1 MRDRIRRFRQTIE
14 EASAERTVPFAHGVG
29 VFSDSLANVYD
40 ANYVRVDAP
49 VDAEL
54 HAAEA
59 DALMEP
65 FWHRRIATESGGA
78 TLTLG
83 FERLGWTRATHVVMA
98 HRRQPDRRADTG
110 TVREVPLETLVD
122 AHTRVTLAEPYG
134 TPELAEQLLA
144 AKRRIGAVARA
155 RYFAIEVEGVVAA
168 YCELRS
174 DGATA
179 QIEDVNPLRAYRGRG
194 FGRIVVQ
201 RALDEARATHDLV
214 FLEALAD
221 DWPKALYAKLGF
233 EIIAERHLFLHAPT
247 PLARLRVRTPRLE
260 LRLATTAELREL
272 ELVAEAG
279 IHDPAAMPFSI
290 AWTDS
295 LDQES
300 FLGWH
305 RSAERDWRPDSW
317 RLELVAFS
325 EGRPIGVQALHADD
339 FASSRRASTGS
350 WLGAPWQG
358 HGLGTEMRAAILTLL
373 FDGLNG
379 VEAASGAIAGN
390 LASLGVSR
398 KLGYREIG
406 RSAVSP
412 RGTPVVHH
420 DLRLR
425 REEFRRPDAAV
436 AIEGLAGL
444 EPLFGARS

>member
-1 MRDRIRRFRQTIE
+1 M
-14 EASAERTVPFAHGVG
+14 
-29 VFSDSLANVYD
+29 FSDSLANVYD

-65 FWHRRIATESGGA
+65 FWHRRIAAESGGA
-78 TLTLG
+78 TLTGG

-98 HRRQPDRRADTG
+98 HLRQPDRRADTG
-110 TVREVPLETLVD
+110 IVREVPLEAL
-122 AHTRVTLAEPYG
+122 AEPHNRVTLAEPHG
-134 TPELAEQLLA
+134 SPQLADQLLA

-179 QIEDVNPLRAYRGRG
+179 QIEDVNTLQAYRGRG

-201 RALDEARATHDLV
+201 HALDEARANHDLV

-233 EIIAERHLFLHAPT
+233 EIIGERHLFLHAPT

-279 IHDPAAMPFSI
+279 IRRSSRHAVQPRVDRLARPGELPRLASERRARLAAGQLASRAGRVLGPAADRCPGASRK
-290 AWTDS
+290 T
-295 LDQES
+295 L
-300 FLGWH
+300 
-305 RSAERDWRPDSW
+305 
-317 RLELVAFS
+317 
-325 EGRPIGVQALHADD
+325 
-339 FASSRRASTGS
+339 FATSRRASTGS

-373 FDGLNG
+373 FDGLHG

-406 RSAVSP
+406 QSTVSP

-420 DLRLR
+420 DLLLR
-425 REEFRRPDAAV
+425 RDEFRQPDAAV

-444 EPLFGARS
+444 EPLFEAPS